1 MNGILIE
8 NIRQLVQVRE
18 RTNDNPSFCTG
29 QIMNRLPYIEN
40 AWLFI
45 RDDVIDGFGSMDHC
59 PYSEDIPLGT
69 KIIDAAGKCVFPS
82 FCDCHTHI
90 VYAGSREK
98 EFTDK
103 IRGMSYREIAAR
115 GGGIL
120 NSARL
125 LGETSEE
132 ELFQQSLVRA
142 KELIRFGTGAVE

>member
-1 MNGILIE
+1 MDGILIE

-18 RTNDNPSFCTG
+18 TPGDNPSWCG
-29 QIMNRLPYIEN
+29 GHMMNRLPCIEN

-45 RDDVIDGFGSMDHC
+45 RDGVIDGFGPMERN
-59 PYSEDIPLGT
+59 PYREDIPLGT
-69 KIIDAAGKCVFPS
+69 TIIDATGKCVFPS

-90 VYAGSREK
+90 VYAGSREQ

-103 IRGMSYREIAAR
+103 IRGLSYKEIAAR

-125 LGETSEE
+125 LRETS
-132 ELFQQSLVRA
+132 
-142 KELIRFGTGAVE
+142 